1 MEKEFQFP
9 IYKKKLDE
17 TQFFKL
23 INKNECI
30 SLRKDDIVIG
40 IGLSPTLSEKHFYNI
55 YENFVDCTEKEFDKL
70 FIEIMEM
77 YKKYI

>member
-9 IYKKKLDE
+9 IYKKKSDQTE
-17 TQFFKL
+17 FFKI
-23 INKNECI
+23 INKNEVI

-40 IGLSPTLSEKHFYNI
+40 IGISPTLSEVHFYRI
-55 YENFVDCTEKEFDKL
+55 YENFPDCTKKEFDEL